1 MTTLATIPIDMI
13 EFGSRLRDI
22 SEAQVEALGNSIADV
37 GILNPVTVYARQI
50 VQNGILVDGYGL
62 VAGAHRVEAC
72 KRLGLVDVPAH
83 VVQLGELERQIAE
96 CDENLCST
104 VLSKTERALFTKRR
118 KDAYEALHPEAK
130 HGAIGNGREKS
141 CQVGDSTSDR
151 FTADTAAKTGQSERA
166 VQRDAERGSKISM
179 PALALVKGSK
189 LDNGTYLDSL
199 KGTPKSDQVNKVK
212 ADLSSGISR
221 RFKQAPDPIHEDDAK
236 ERWLATGIA
245 WWNKAPK
252 EWREEFLGR
261 VDTPVFD
268 RGAA

>member
-104 VLSKTERALFTKRR
+104 VLSKAERALFTKRR
-118 KDAYEALHPEAK
+118 KDAYEALHPETK
-130 HGAIGNGREKS
+130 REATLK
-141 CQVGDSTSDR
+141 QNTSSRQLGETADR